1 MVKHMS
7 RFIKNDRGIMGLTL
21 SQIGLFIAVGIL
33 LAAIFSLVFL
43 NDWNRNA
50 ELKNIATSFSS
61 MVENMDVRFF
71 EDTTSFSFP
80 NENQYNV
87 SISTEYIIVRSQGNL
102 NDVLSVKER
111 FLVRPWPQ
119 SKRSPWVGGIGLHNY
134 LKGYLH
140 NDDTH
145 DWVNNSGNISDPI
158 TTDDISFVK
167 NYLFS
172 LQENVNK
179 SLALN
184 PLYIFTNKIVYI
196 DKAII
201 YYDNNN
207 DGIWND
213 GDEKQ
218 EFVFVYQY

>member
-1 MVKHMS
+1 MS

-21 SQIGLFIAVGIL
+21 SQIGLLIAVGIL

-61 MVENMDVRFF
+61 MVENVDTRFF
-71 EDTTSFSFP
+71 EDTIGFSFSEG
-80 NENQYNV
+80 NHCNV

-119 SKRSPWVGGIGLHNY
+119 SKRSPWVGRIGLHNY

-145 DWVNNSGNISDPI
+145 DWVNESGNISDPI
-158 TTDDISFVK
+158 KANDIECVK
-167 NYLFS
+167 EYLSS

-201 YYDNNN
+201 YYDNN
-207 DGIWND
+207 DDEIWND

-218 EFVFVYQY
+218 EFIFVYQY

>member
-21 SQIGLFIAVGIL
+21 SQIGLLIAVGIL

-71 EDTTSFSFP
+71 EDTASFSFP

-119 SKRSPWVGGIGLHNY
+119 SKRSPWIGRIGLHNY

-167 NYLFS
+167 NYLFL

-201 YYDNNN
+201 YYDNND

-218 EFVFVYQY
+218 EFIFIYQY